1 MKTDPTVNVVDDDG
15 AVRNSLRW
23 LIESAGLDVATFAS
37 AKEFLNGY
45 DRDRPGCLILDV
57 RLPGQSGLDLQKQL
71 AAQGVSLPV
80 IIITGHGDVPIA
92 VRAMR
97 TGALDFIEKPF
108 DDQVLL
114 RRVRQAID
122 LDLRNRRERSERA
135 GILGRLAL
143 LTPREREVLDRVVQG
158 RANKQIAGD
167 LGIST
172 KTVEAHRAHVMEK
185 MRAESLVELVHLVQ
199 SAEIGAP
206 SLSAGDPVNQ
216 NRE

>member
-15 AVRNSLRW
+15 AVRNSLKW
-23 LIESAGLDVATFAS
+23 LIESTGVDVATFAS

-45 DRDRPGCLILDV
+45 DPDRPGCLILDV

-114 RRVRQAID
+114 HRVRQAID

-135 GILGRLAL
+135 GILLRLAL
-143 LTPREREVLDRVVQG
+143 LTPREREVLDRVVHG

-172 KTVEAHRAHVMEK
+172 KTVEAHRAHMMEK
-185 MRAESLVELVHLVQ
+185 MRAESLAGLVQ
-199 SAEIGAP
+199 
-206 SLSAGDPVNQ
+206 LVRDAGVNGQ
-216 NRE
+216 PGLTPGTRP